1 MRTLPLKHKQPLGFL
16 CGLLGV
22 LIALPACGVLHRQRP
37 IPRPVYERLDRSGEK
52 VHKNEW
58 LPKALGFESRS
69 HTFAPF
75 LPPFCYFLQEM
86 GLIEVEV
93 AARRRV

>member
-1 MRTLPLKHKQPLGFL
+1 ML
-16 CGLLGV
+16 CCYVAKAQFFVCHAHSNASNEKTGGKMTELL
-22 LIALPACGVLHRQRP
+22 LSSIS
-37 IPRPVYERLDRSGEK
+37 RSGEK